1 MREDAAGSPPVV
13 ANVRLVTRDR
23 IPRSDRPGKTR
34 YWVVGMGL
42 FARRPTYDR
51 TRVLAAA
58 YQAAARR
65 RYSRAVSLYRRV
77 LAAEPDNGE
86 IHEKVAPLL
95 AQTGECF
102 DAWVSF
108 RTAAR
113 AHASAGRPDLALA
126 VFRAATQHLPRELA
140 AWEATADLQREK
152 GRRGE
157 AARTLL
163 EARGH
168 FRRRDLQPQ
177 AIYLL
182 RRVRQIEPWHVESVL
197 DLARLLAR
205 TRQREEALRLLEGL
219 ASRSSGPELRRV
231 RAAEFRLSPGFRR
244 AWRWLRAALQ
254 RDAGT
259 LIPSSPPSRGVRA

>member
-1 MREDAAGSPPVV
+1 M
-13 ANVRLVTRDR
+13 
-23 IPRSDRPGKTR
+23 
-34 YWVVGMGL
+34 
-42 FARRPTYDR
+42 
-51 TRVLAAA
+51 LA
-58 YQAAARR
+58 
-65 RYSRAVSLYRRV
+65 V
-77 LAAEPDNGE
+77 EPDNGD

-95 AQTGECF
+95 AQTGMSF

-108 RTAAR
+108 RIAAR
-113 AHASAGRPDLALA
+113 AHTSAGRPDLALA
-126 VFRAATQHLPRELA
+126 VFRTATRYLPRELA

-157 AARTLL
+157 AAQTLL

-168 FRRRDLQPQ
+168 FRRRDLDPQ

-182 RRVRQIEPWHVESVL
+182 RRVRQIEPWHFETVL
-197 DLARLLAR
+197 DLVRLLAR

-219 ASRSSGPELRRV
+219 GSRSAGAELRRV

-254 RDAGT
+254 RDTVT
-259 LIPSSPPSRGVRA
+259 LIEEAPPVRRLRA